1 VASQPLVPSR
11 ALRSRVRSF
20 ILDHGLIS
28 PGDRVLV
35 GVSGGPDSTCL
46 LLVLAAL
53 RRSLGFELEAAHFD
67 HQLRGRR
74 AAAQEARFVSSLAE
88 RLSVPLH
95 VGNGDVGQHAR
106 ERKRSLEEAARELRY
121 SFLATTASEANCA
134 SVAVGHTT
142 SDQAETVLLHL
153 VRGTGLRGLAGM
165 TPSSQWP
172 VPTEH
177 VLPLIRPLLSLSRE
191 QTAQCCDALGLAP
204 VDDPSNRSSTQ
215 TRSRIRHELI
225 PLLRT
230 FNPRIDEALAWLA
243 SSTSGDVALLEQLA
257 SNALQPSRSAG
268 EARIE
273 RKRLSALPPSLQRHA
288 VRMAIAQLIGD
299 TRNLAERHV
308 RSVIDANSGSAGT
321 QLDLPR
327 GIHVSVIRNA
337 VILATQPSEPAP
349 LPARA
354 SALPVPGL
362 INFGPWQL
370 KTELLTRKPRKLST
384 ADGLLAVLDADRC
397 QDLRV
402 RGWRQGDRFQPLG
415 MQHAKKLQDFF
426 VDAHV
431 PRGERATLPLVVA
444 KQGILWVATQRP
456 AEWAK
461 VTNETARFLRVTARL
476 DGSPA
481 SR

>member
-1 VASQPLVPSR
+1 MGNDPLVPSR

-20 ILDHGLIS
+20 ILEHDLIS
-28 PGDRVLV
+28 PGDRVLA

-74 AAAQEARFVSSLAE
+74 AAATEMRFVSSLAE
-88 RLSVPLH
+88 RLSIPLH
-95 VGNGDVGQHAR
+95 VGAGDVRLHAR
-106 ERKRSLEEAARELRY
+106 ERKMSVEEAARELRY
-121 SFLATTASEANCA
+121 SFLATTASGANCA

-165 TPSSQWP
+165 SPSAAWP

-177 VLPLIRPLLSLSRE
+177 TLALIRPLLSSSRE
-191 QTAQCCDALGLAP
+191 HTAQCCDALGLAP
-204 VDDPSNRSSTQ
+204 VDDPSNRSATQ

-225 PLLRT
+225 PLLSS
-230 FNPRIDEALAWLA
+230 FNPRIEEALVRLA
-243 SSTSGDVALLEQLA
+243 SSASDDVALLEQLA
-257 SNALQPSRSAG
+257 STALQRARSAG
-268 EARIE
+268 EVRIE
-273 RKRLSALPPSLQRHA
+273 RKRLSALPPSIQRHA
-288 VRMAIAQLIGD
+288 VRLAVAQLLGD

-308 RSVIDANSGSAGT
+308 RSVIDASVGPAGT
-321 QLDLPR
+321 HLDLPR
-327 GIHVSVIRNA
+327 GIQVSVTRSA
-337 VILATQPSEPAP
+337 VILATQRSEPAP

-354 SALPVPGL
+354 ASLSVPGL
-362 INFGPWQL
+362 IDFGPWRL
-370 KTELLTRKPRKLST
+370 KTELLTRRPSKLST
-384 ADGLLAVLDADRC
+384 PDGLIAVLDADRC

-402 RGWRQGDRFQPLG
+402 RRWRPGDRFQPLG

-444 KQGILWVATQRP
+444 KEGIAWVATQRP

-461 VTNETARFLRVTARL
+461 VTSETTRFLRITGRT
-476 DGSPA
+476 
-481 SR
+481 

>member
-1 VASQPLVPSR
+1 MGSDSLTPSR
-11 ALRSRVRSF
+11 ALRSQVRTF
-20 ILDHGLIS
+20 ILEHSLIS
-28 PGDRVLV
+28 SGDRVLV

-46 LLVLAAL
+46 LLILAAL

-67 HQLRGRR
+67 HQLRGQR
-74 AAAQEARFVSSLAE
+74 AAAKELRFVSSLAE

-95 VGNGDVGQHAR
+95 VGSGDVRRQAR
-106 ERKRSLEEAARELRY
+106 ERKWSLEEAARELRY
-121 SFLATTASEANCA
+121 SFLATTAGEAACA

-153 VRGTGLRGLAGM
+153 VRGSGLRGLAGM
-165 TPSSQWP
+165 TPSSEWP

-177 VLPLIRPLLSLSRE
+177 ALALIRPLLSLSRE
-191 QTAQCCDALGLAP
+191 RTVQCCDALGLTP

-225 PLLRT
+225 PLLRS
-230 FNPRIDEALAWLA
+230 FNPRIEEALARLA
-243 SSTSGDVALLEQLA
+243 SSASDDVTLLEQLA
-257 SNALQPSRSAG
+257 SNALQRSTSAG
-268 EARIE
+268 EVRIE

-308 RSVIDANSGSAGT
+308 RSVIHASSRTAGT
-321 QLDLPR
+321 HLDLPR
-327 GIHVSVIRNA
+327 GIQVSVTRTA
-337 VILATQPSEPAP
+337 VILATQASKPAP

-354 SALPVPGL
+354 ASLPVPGL
-362 INFGPWQL
+362 IAFGPWQL
-370 KTELLTRKPRKLST
+370 KTELLTRKPRQLFT
-384 ADGLLAVLDADRC
+384 PDGLLAVLDADRC

-402 RGWRQGDRFQPLG
+402 RKWRQGDRFQPLG

-444 KQGILWVATQRP
+444 KQGIVWVPTQRP

-461 VTNETARFLRVTARL
+461 VTNETARYLRINAR
-476 DGSPA
+476 S
-481 SR
+481 

>member
-1 VASQPLVPSR
+1 MGSEPLVPSR

-20 ILDHGLIS
+20 ILEHGLIA

-46 LLVLAAL
+46 LLILATL

-74 AAAQEARFVSSLAE
+74 AAAKEMRFASSLGE
-88 RLSVPLH
+88 RLSIPLH
-95 VGNGDVGQHAR
+95 AGSGDVRRHAR
-106 ERKRSLEEAARELRY
+106 ERKQSLEEAARELRY
-121 SFLATTASEANCA
+121 SFLATAARETSCA

-165 TPSSQWP
+165 TPSSAWP
-172 VPTEH
+172 VPAEH
-177 VLPLIRPLLSLSRE
+177 APALIRPLLSLSRE

-225 PLLRT
+225 PLLRS
-230 FNPRIDEALAWLA
+230 FNPRIEEALA
-243 SSTSGDVALLEQLA
+243 
-257 SNALQPSRSAG
+257 
-268 EARIE
+268 
-273 RKRLSALPPSLQRHA
+273 
-288 VRMAIAQLIGD
+288 RMAIAQLVGD

-308 RSVIDANSGSAGT
+308 LNVIDAGSGPAGAH
-321 QLDLPR
+321 LDLPR
-327 GIHVSVIRNA
+327 GMQVSVTRTA
-337 VILATQPSEPAP
+337 VILATQPSKPAR
-349 LPARA
+349 LPARPA
-354 SALPVPGL
+354 SLPVPGL
-362 INFGPWQL
+362 IHFGPWQL
-370 KTELLTRKPRKLST
+370 KTELLTRRPRKLST
-384 ADGLLAVLDADRC
+384 PDGLLAVLDADHC
-397 QDLRV
+397 QDLHV
-402 RGWRQGDRFQPLG
+402 RRWRQGDRFQPLG

-431 PRGERATLPLVVA
+431 PRDERAALPLVVT
-444 KQGILWVATQRP
+444 KRGIAWVATQRP

-461 VTNETARFLRVTARL
+461 VTNETTRFLRIGAR
-476 DGSPA
+476 A
-481 SR
+481 